1 MSWLNSIFLWVYCMR
16 YSTALFLLLAATILF
31 GVLKQTLPTERVFRA
46 VVVLALLFWSLA
58 VSWNTLAG
66 RESVLDNSASSLI
79 PFHSYYVVFTGG
91 ERELLRCNFMNVVLF
106 YPAGLLVCALL
117 PKRWRRG
124 KKVLFVAGLLAL
136 VSVGIEFCQY
146 HFALGQAEVDDVIHN
161 TVGALVGALV
171 CTINLKWKPYK
182 SKD

>member
-1 MSWLNSIFLWVYCMR
+1 MWLDTIFLRVYCMR
-16 YSTALFLLLAATILF
+16 YSTALFLLLAATVLF
-31 GVLKQTLPTERVFRA
+31 LVLKQTVQTGRLFRVI
-46 VVVLALLFWSLA
+46 VVLALLFWSLA

-79 PFHSYYVVFTGG
+79 PFHSYYVVFTSG

-171 CTINLKWKPYK
+171 CTINLKCKPYK

>member
-1 MSWLNSIFLWVYCMR
+1 MWLDTIFLWIYCMR

-31 GVLKQTLPTERVFRA
+31 WVLKQTLRTKRVFR
-46 VVVLALLFWSLA
+46 VIVVLALLFWSFA

-146 HFALGQAEVDDVIHN
+146 QFALGQAEVDDVIHN
-161 TVGALVGALV
+161 TLGALIGALV
-171 CTINLKWKPYK
+171 CTIHLQWKPYK
-182 SKD
+182 SKN